1 MIIEEK
7 DLDKYIIQPQH
18 SIKDAMKIIDENK
31 SGTVFVIDSDK
42 RLMGSLTDGD
52 IRRGFLSGE
61 NVDSSVAKVM
71 FKNATFV
78 KENFL
83 LEEVKKLLREKQIKV
98 IPVTDDNHRL
108 VSVITNPPVRLNNQQ
123 IDNYVI
129 LMVGGEGKRLLPLT
143 NDVPKPLLEVGG
155 KPILQI
161 IMERLAANG
170 FKNVILCTMHKAE
183 AIERFC
189 GNGEQF
195 GLSISYFKEEEK
207 LGTIGAVKYL
217 ESKLTEP
224 FLVMNG
230 DLLTLVNY
238 KGVLEYHIQNL
249 GDLTVCSKEFSYN
262 IPYGV
267 LEVSG
272 MEIRAVSEK
281 PSYSYR
287 VSAGI
292 YAVNPTILDYIP
304 KGQYFDITDLMSKVL
319 NNKKRLITFPI
330 GEYWLD
336 IGLPNDYKQA
346 NLDFLDH
353 FEET

>member
-1 MIIEEK
+1 MITEEK
-7 DLDKYIIQPQH
+7 DIAKYIVEPQH

-31 SGTVFVIDSDK
+31 SGTVFVIDNNQT
-42 RLMGSLTDGD
+42 LMGSLTDGD
-52 IRRGFLSGE
+52 IRRGFLRGE
-61 NVDSSVAKVM
+61 NIESSVTKVM
-71 FKNATFV
+71 FTNTTFV
-78 KENFL
+78 KEKFV
-83 LEEVKKLLREKQIKV
+83 LEEVKRLLLEKQIKV
-98 IPVTDDNHRL
+98 IPVTDDNYRL
-108 VSVITNPPVRLNNQQ
+108 VSVLTNLQVRQNNHQ
-123 IDNYVI
+123 IENYAI
-129 LMVGGEGKRLLPLT
+129 LMVGGEGKRLSPLT
-143 NDVPKPLLEVGG
+143 NDVPKPLLQVGG

-161 IMERLAANG
+161 ILERLAFHG

-183 AIERFC
+183 SIEEFC
-189 GNGEQF
+189 GSGEKF

-217 ESKLTEP
+217 ESKLSKP

-238 KGVLEYHIQNL
+238 KGVLDYHIQNL
-249 GDLTVCSKEFSYN
+249 GDLTVCSKEFSYSV
-262 IPYGV
+262 PYGV

-272 MEIRAVSEK
+272 MEIRSVSEK

-292 YAVNPTILDYIP
+292 YAVNPAVLDYIP

-319 NNKKRLITFPI
+319 NDKKRLITFPI

-336 IGLPNDYKQA
+336 IGLPQDYTKA
-346 NLDFLDH
+346 NLDFPDH
-353 FEET
+353 FEES

>member
-1 MIIEEK
+1 MITEARDI
-7 DLDKYIIQPQH
+7 DKYIVQPQH
-18 SIKDAMKIIDENK
+18 SIKDAMKIINENK
-31 SGTVFVIDSDK
+31 SGTVLVVDSDI
-42 RLMGSLTDGD
+42 RLLGSVTDGD
-52 IRRGFLSGE
+52 IRRGFLMGE
-61 NVDSSVAKVM
+61 NVDSSVEKVM
-71 FKNATFV
+71 FTNPTFV
-78 KENFL
+78 QGIFS
-83 LEEVKKLLREKQIKV
+83 LEEVKRLMQDKQIKL
-98 IPVTDDNHRL
+98 IPVTNDHHRV
-108 VSVITNPPVRLNNQQ
+108 VSVLTNPQVKLNSQQ
-123 IDNYVI
+123 INNYVI

-161 IMERLAANG
+161 IMERLSANG
-170 FKNVILCTMHKAE
+170 FKNVILCTMHKAD
-183 AIERFC
+183 AIENFC

-217 ESKLTEP
+217 ESKLSKP

-238 KGVLEYHIQNL
+238 KNVLDYHIQNL

-262 IPYGV
+262 VPYGV
-267 LEVSG
+267 LEVNG

-281 PSYSYR
+281 PTYSYR

-292 YAVNPTILDYIP
+292 YAVNPALLDYIP

-319 NNKKRLITFPI
+319 NNGKRLITFPI

-336 IGLPNDYKQA
+336 IGLPQDYTKA
-346 NLDFLDH
+346 NLDFPDH
-353 FEET
+353 FEEP